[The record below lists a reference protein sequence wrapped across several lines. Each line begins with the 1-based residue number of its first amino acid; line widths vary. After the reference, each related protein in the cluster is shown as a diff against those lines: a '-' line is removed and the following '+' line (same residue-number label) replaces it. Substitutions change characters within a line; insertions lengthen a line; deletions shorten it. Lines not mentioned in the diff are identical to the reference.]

1 MTEVTKTSETTG
13 FPENPESQSSQ
24 SSPENHQPGETTQ
37 TQTSP
42 ETHPS
47 QETPVTSETG
57 ESQETSA
64 DKPHIQEPAKINQ
77 FRSTGVIV
85 AAWRPS
91 EEDSRR
97 GFLVTPDGYEF
108 PTFIASPW
116 WRPKAANHNVTLPWN
131 VWVKTTPENGLRFEL
146 KGYLYKQHE
155 TEKSIASPEELERD
169 RFSLRGQLKFWNTEE
184 GTFALT
190 IHPNKD
196 ATRKFKPFFL
206 LIQGQIEN
214 PKKGAFW
221 EVEATREG
229 DKLVAVESKEVLP
242 PQKKKKGK
250 PKGKPKG
257 KFKGKPKPKP
267 KPKSQQS
274 SESPSPSPSPSPSE

>member
-1 MTEVTKTSETTG
+1 MTEVTKTSETAG
-13 FPENPESQSSQ
+13 FPENPDSQA
-24 SSPENHQPGETTQ
+24 SPATT
-37 TQTSP
+37 
-42 ETHPS
+42 
-47 QETPVTSETG
+47 
-57 ESQETSA
+57 ESQETTTTQASPETEA
-64 DKPHIQEPAKINQ
+64 SHPTPESSETSHDKPHIQAPAKINQ

-91 EEDSRR
+91 EDDSRR

-116 WRPKAANHNVTLPWN
+116 WRPKATNHNVTLPWN
-131 VWVKTTPENGLRFEL
+131 VWVKTTPDNGLRFEL
-146 KGYLYKQHE
+146 KGYLYKQNE
-155 TEKSIASPEELERD
+155 TEKSIASSEELERD

-229 DKLVAVESKEVLP
+229 DKLVAIESKEVLP

-250 PKGKPKG
+250 GKPKPKG

-267 KPKSQQS
+267 KPQSQQT